1 LIKQEDIQK
10 ILEISDI
17 VEVISDFVQLKKTGS
32 SFKGL
37 SPFTNEKT
45 PSFVVSPSKRIFK
58 DFSSG
63 KGGNVISF
71 LMEHEHLSY
80 PEAIRFLARK
90 YQVEI
95 VEKEESPEEK
105 EKQNER
111 ESLYQVNKFA
121 CSCFQDQLLN
131 TDEGKAVALS
141 YFKERGYD
149 EKIIQKFELGY
160 SLKEWDSLINKAKEK
175 GYKKE
180 YLVKTGLAVEKD
192 DKSLYDRYRHRVI
205 FPIHNLSGRILGF
218 GGRILSEEKNMPK
231 YVNSPESE
239 IYQKSKILYGLY
251 FAKNEIVKN
260 DVCYLVEGYTDVIS
274 LYQSG
279 IKNVVSSSGTSL
291 TVEQIRLIKR
301 YTNNITILYDGDDAG
316 IKASFRGIDMI
327 LEEGLNVRIVL
338 FPEGEDPDSFAKK
351 HKDFEIQKYIED
363 NTKDFI
369 LFKSSLAV
377 KEVKDDPIKKAAV
390 LKEFVK
396 TIALIPDGLVR
407 RSYIKE
413 VWETLGVAEE
423 TLNYEINKV
432 IRQEFLKKNKRV
444 QPEEFPKEKSN
455 FGTSQEID
463 SVVNTEDIYEEELI
477 KTLVLYGNDNI
488 NEEIKDEK
496 GRVEAIEIKVSS
508 FIISQLL
515 EDELGFSNV
524 DFQKIFDLISSSSD
538 ENGNYYINQQVLTGH
553 ENKNVQSLCI
563 GFLSSPYVLSDN
575 WFDKHGISV
584 ETPEENISLRTNI
597 VNIIVL
603 KFKSIKLRMKIK
615 SITQEIKEINN
626 DSDEALMFMS
636 KLNKTKKILQTIDEN
651 LGHVIIR
658 IKTS

>member
-1 LIKQEDIQK
+1 MIKQEDIQK
-10 ILEISDI
+10 ILEIADI

-45 PSFVVSPSKRIFK
+45 PSFIVSPSKRIFK

-131 TDEGKAVALS
+131 TDEGKAIALS

-149 EKIIQKFELGY
+149 EKIIQEFELGY
-160 SLKEWDSLINKAKEK
+160 SLKEWDSLIKKATEK

-192 DKSLYDRYRHRVI
+192 NKGLYDRYRNRVI

-218 GGRILSEEKNMPK
+218 GGRILSEEKSMPK

-251 FAKNEIVKN
+251 FAKNEIVKK

-316 IKASFRGIDMI
+316 IKASFRGIDMV

-407 RSYIKE
+407 RAYIKE

-444 QPEEFPKEKSN
+444 QADEIPEEKSL
-455 FGTSQEID
+455 GTPQEID
-463 SVVNTEDIYEEELI
+463 SVINTEDIYEEELI
-477 KTLVLYGNDNI
+477 KTLVLYGNDDI
-488 NEEIKDEK
+488 NKDEIDEK
-496 GRVEAIEIKVSS
+496 GRVETKNIKVSN

-515 EDELGFSNV
+515 EDELSFSNAN
-524 DFQKIFDLISSSSD
+524 FQKIFDLISSSKD
-538 ENGNYYINQQVLTGH
+538 ESGNYYINQQVLTGH
-553 ENKNVQSLCI
+553 EDKNIQSLCI
-563 GFLSSPYVLSDN
+563 GFLSSPYALSDN

-584 ETPEENISLRTNI
+584 DTPEENISLRTNI

-603 KFKSIKLRMKIK
+603 KFKSIKLRMKINNFTK
-615 SITQEIKEINN
+615 KIKEINN
-626 DSDEALMFMS
+626 DSDEALMLMS
-636 KLNKTKKILQTIDEN
+636 ELNKTKKILQTIDEN